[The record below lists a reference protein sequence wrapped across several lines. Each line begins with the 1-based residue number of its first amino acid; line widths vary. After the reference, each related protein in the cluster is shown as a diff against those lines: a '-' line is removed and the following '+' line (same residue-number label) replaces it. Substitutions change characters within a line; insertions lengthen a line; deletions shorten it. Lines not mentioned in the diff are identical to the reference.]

1 MAPLVPLR
9 SGPKERRISMWVIAI
24 SVLGYVVSR
33 EADRS
38 VRWRMFAYAQIL
50 SAAIWFFEFLFTQLS
65 WIKN

>member
-1 MAPLVPLR
+1 
-9 SGPKERRISMWVIAI
+9 MWVIAI

-33 EADRS
+33 EADRA

-50 SAAIWFFEFLFTQLS
+50 SAAIWFFEFLFTQLD